1 MIKYGN
7 QACWPSQAGK
17 SPCLVLTEAPCS
29 ICSAIPLPF
38 PGQCLENLLMFFC
51 KICVQSKKK
60 KKVAECWVGMDET
73 WGIKQRNPALQKPG
87 RSKEGISKT
96 KGFCFFFTFVFSVW
110 LKLVYLSFNGIT
122 VGFQTT
128 KCIFPDSWNSPKL
141 KATNSNTQPAQTTQH
156 SPVLKHLFCSHTW
169 QHFVH

>member
-1 MIKYGN
+1 MLLSFHSALPDHWGEQNLCLPSGDGLTLCCTIILTCYVTCVYGLGIIKYGN

-60 KKVAECWVGMDET
+60 KVAECWVGMDET

-87 RSKEGISKT
+87 RSKESMNKT
-96 KGFCFFFTFVFSVW
+96 KGFCFF
-110 LKLVYLSFNGIT
+110 LHLY
-122 VGFQTT
+122 FQ
-128 KCIFPDSWNSPKL
+128 CGWN
-141 KATNSNTQPAQTTQH
+141 
-156 SPVLKHLFCSHTW
+156 
-169 QHFVH
+169 